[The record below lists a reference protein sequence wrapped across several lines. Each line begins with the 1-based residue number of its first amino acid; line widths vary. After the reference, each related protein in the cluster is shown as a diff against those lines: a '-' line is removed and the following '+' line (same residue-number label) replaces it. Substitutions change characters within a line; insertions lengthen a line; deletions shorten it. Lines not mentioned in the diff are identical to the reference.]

1 MALELMVVEDSADEE
16 QIEFEQEEGEQDQDE
31 TVLPS
36 NEDIEFASAPIEV
49 EIAPSADFA
58 LGEIAQEDVTV
69 AVEIEVD
76 EVIVVAE
83 EEEVLDV
90 ELTEEANEP
99 EPESLGF
106 FIDVE
111 PATPLPPISPVQ
123 EPSSESL
130 GFFVDTTSS
139 STATPS
145 SNANATSSNDIPSIS
160 YSHGTVLGDHIEVDA
175 DSDEE
180 QIVWVPTKKKN
191 GPPPSSAF
199 VAPPQAPFTFASTH
213 QPPAPSTPSTSTTN
227 PLRPVT
233 FNDYSPS
240 FTTINTTSPGGSS
253 RKPKLQTRPGKG
265 KKAQKAAARRSRGGF
280 EEEAPEP
287 REGDSDIEWGSDGP
301 PVSRGEGKSGWKAG
315 GGGGGGR
322 GGRRGRGRSNR
333 DAELEAAI
341 LADYIEN
348 TRGSDG
354 EQDDEGMEQ
363 FLEGTQSIEQVEVGD
378 IVLERRRRD
387 EERNDSDGD
396 DSNSSDGGSR
406 DGLDGGL
413 GEPGEDAGW
422 ATDDQDPDAQE
433 TKAGFGD
440 AEEEMMAEES
450 DLSASE
456 EEDDDEEADDSDQAF
471 LDALLAEDSDLL
483 ITDSDD
489 DEDEDSE
496 EEEEEDLPEAI
507 ARSQGQR
514 MGGSGGGGGGGG
526 KKSGGG
532 GGGGGKKGGS
542 GKKGKGKGK
551 GMMVESS
558 SNEEDSEDEEDEM
571 FQGNFSWAD
580 EDERFIQVSA
590 FFAGSRV
597 EEDREIDGL
606 KGRRGRVELTFALVG
621 FCARLRTDS
630 SRQQRRYH
638 QREGSICPEEALP
651 CYRARRL
658 R

>member
-1 MALELMVVEDSADEE
+1 MVDPRHSIEVEIASLPSTSPASPDTFLPAESPAPSAIDEVEMALELMVVEDSTDEE
-16 QIEFEQEEGEQDQDE
+16 QVELEQEEEENEQDE
-31 TVLPS
+31 TILPS
-36 NEDIEFASAPIEV
+36 NEDIEFASASTPV
-49 EIAPSADFA
+49 EIAPSVDIEA
-58 LGEIAQEDVTV
+58 EPETQEEPSV
-69 AVEIEVD
+69 AVEIEID
-76 EVIVVAE
+76 EVVVLV
-83 EEEVLDV
+83 EEEVLEV
-90 ELTEEANEP
+90 ELIEEDAPPANEP
-99 EPESLGF
+99 EPEQESLGF

-111 PATPLPPISPVQ
+111 PATPLPPISPAQ
-123 EPSSESL
+123 EPSPESL

-139 STATPS
+139 TVSPS
-145 SNANATSSNDIPSIS
+145 SNANATLANDIPSIS

-175 DSDEE
+175 ESDEE
-180 QIVWVPTKKKN
+180 QIVWVPSTKKKN
-191 GPPPSSAF
+191 GPAPSSAF

-213 QPPAPSTPSTSTTN
+213 QPSTPSAN

-233 FNDYSPS
+233 FNEYSPS

-287 REGDSDIEWGSDGP
+287 REGDSDVEWGSDGP

-315 GGGGGGR
+315 GGGGGR
-322 GGRRGRGRSNR
+322 GGRRGGRSNR

-396 DSNSSDGGSR
+396 SDSSGGGSR

-422 ATDDQDPDAQE
+422 ATDDQDPDAAE

-456 EEDDDEEADDSDQAF
+456 EEDEEDDSDQVF

-489 DEDEDSE
+489 DEEDDSE
-496 EEEEEDLPEAI
+496 EEDLAEAI
-507 ARSQGQR
+507 ARSQSQR
-514 MGGSGGGGGGGG
+514 MGGGGGGG
-526 KKSGGG
+526 KKSV
-532 GGGGGKKGGS
+532 GGGGKKGGGG

-551 GMMVESS
+551 GRMVESS
-558 SNEEDSEDEEDEM
+558 SEEEDSEDEEDEM

-580 EDERFIQVSA
+580 EDERFIQVSS
-590 FFAGSRV
+590 FDSWV
-597 EEDREIDGL
+597 
-606 KGRRGRVELTFALVG
+606 RGRG
-621 FCARLRTDS
+621 
-630 SRQQRRYH
+630 
-638 QREGSICPEEALP
+638 
-651 CYRARRL
+651 
-658 R
+658 